1 MPLYNKILSITLA
14 MANLI
19 KRPIV
24 IQDLIH
30 HATYISLNN
39 LEAGDRF
46 LYTAE
51 ATFQRLAELPAIGKL
66 SGFSHPQLTDI
77 RQYPIKGFRNYLVFY
92 RIQSETVEI
101 LRVLHGAQDLEPIFE
116 QEITE

>member
-1 MPLYNKILSITLA
+1 
-14 MANLI
+14 MANLT

-24 IQDLIH
+24 VQDLID
-30 HATYISLNN
+30 HATYIAANN
-39 LEAGDRF
+39 LDAGGRF
-46 LYTAE
+46 LYAAE

-92 RIQSETVEI
+92 RIQSETIEI
-101 LRVLHGAQDLEPIFE
+101 LRVLHGAQDLEPTFE
-116 QEITE
+116 QEIVE